1 MQMKD
6 SSDQIRQ
13 RNAREVKPTL
23 SKEILRQTPRSA
35 NLEKVQE
42 QFCAEKLTTI

>member
-1 MQMKD
+1 LEVLDGWNGWRSLAEANWIMQMKD

-23 SKEILRQTPRSA
+23 SKEILR
-35 NLEKVQE
+35 
-42 QFCAEKLTTI
+42 